1 MTRSLSKSGRLT
13 NTIQISR
20 EQARRFLAT
29 YHFRPTD
36 IAGVIDRLRTV
47 QYDPLNPVG
56 RNPDLVFQA
65 RVPGYQVDDWQKA
78 AYTDRLVYDAWDK
91 QASLVPVSDWP
102 KRALIRERFRPYH
115 DREILENDSEVAA
128 SILAAI
134 DAQGPLSSLEFED
147 RTRIAPL
154 GSWSGLTRTKRAI
167 RAMWV
172 SGLLVTHHR
181 QAGRHYYDRPERI
194 IPPEYFQAA
203 PLRDVQAYHRW
214 IVEQRHHATGLLHEV
229 GDPSIRS
236 SCGSSAETNLA
247 REQLVESDVLIPV
260 QVGEKQWPYYMPA
273 SLLNLLDA
281 PLPEPRVIFLG
292 PLDSLLWDRKA
303 IRQIFDFD
311 YIWEVYK
318 PEKVRKWGYYVLP
331 VFCGDRFIARVD
343 SRLEKGI
350 WTITRWWWEPDLQF
364 DANLL
369 DALCTAIENFLQYL
383 HADAISLAEGVDVTL
398 RKIVS
403 RLPVPRTAFPQGA
416 PLHL

>member
-1 MTRSLSKSGRLT
+1 MAKSFSKSGKLT

-20 EQARRFLAT
+20 EQARHFLAT

-65 RVPGYQVDDWQKA
+65 RVPYYQVDDWQKA
-78 AYTDRLVYDAWDK
+78 AYIDRIIYDAWDK
-91 QASLVPVSDWP
+91 QACLVPVSDWP
-102 KRALIRERFRPYH
+102 KRALIRERYRPYH
-115 DREILENDSEVAA
+115 DREILENDAEVAA

-147 RTRIAPL
+147 RVRIAL
-154 GSWSGLTRTKRAI
+154 AGSWSGLTRTKRAI

-181 QAGRHYYDRPERI
+181 QSGRHYYDRPERV
-194 IPPEYFQAA
+194 IPPEHFQA
-203 PLRDVQAYHRW
+203 PLLRDVEAYHRW
-214 IVEQRHHATGLLHEV
+214 IVEQRHYATGLLHEV
-229 GDPSIRS
+229 GDPSILS
-236 SCGSSAETNLA
+236 SCGSAAESKLA
-247 REQLVESDVLIPV
+247 LAQLVESDVLIPV
-260 QVGEKQWPYYMPA
+260 QVGEKQWPYYMPV

-292 PLDSLLWDRKA
+292 PLDSLLWNRKTV
-303 IRQIFDFD
+303 RQIFDYD

-331 VFCGDRFIARVD
+331 VFYGDRFIARVD

-350 WTITRWWWEPDLQF
+350 WTISRWWWEPDVLL
-364 DANLL
+364 DADLL
-369 DALCTAIENFLQYL
+369 DALRLAIENFVYYL
-383 HADAISLAEGVDVTL
+383 HADGIQVAEGVDLAVRETIAGL
-398 RKIVS
+398 
-403 RLPVPRTAFPQGA
+403 T
-416 PLHL
+416 